1 MNISIL
7 GTGRAGTSFD
17 AALRAVGHDVRLL
30 HHTQVDELGEPDL
43 VLLCVPDDE
52 IASVARHIAPSAAFV
67 VAHAAGS
74 RALGVLTPHRRVA
87 SMHPLSALSST
98 GVGASRLRG
107 ATYCVA
113 GDHLVRDV
121 VASLDGRV
129 ITLDDAQRTLYHA
142 TASVAATHLVALLG
156 QVKNLA
162 ESAGLQLEDFL
173 PLAQQA
179 LDDVVALGP
188 EGALTGAASRGDM
201 STIDAH
207 LAVIPDEER
216 STYVAMANA
225 AFELAEK
232 HRSQAPA

>member
-17 AALRAVGHDVRLL
+17 VALRAVGHDVRLL
-30 HHTQVDELGEPDL
+30 HHTQVHELGEPDL
-43 VLLCVPDDE
+43 VLFCVPDDE
-52 IASVARHIAPSAAFV
+52 IASVAREIAPSEAFV
-67 VAHAAGS
+67 VAHVAGS
-74 RALGVLTPHRRVA
+74 RALSVLAPHLRVA
-87 SMHPLSALSST
+87 SMHPLAALSST
-98 GVGASRLRG
+98 EVGATRLRG
-107 ATYCVA
+107 AIYCVA

-121 VASLDGRV
+121 VASLGGRV

-142 TASVAATHLVALLG
+142 TASVTANHLVALLG
-156 QVKNLA
+156 QVRNLA
-162 ESAGLQLEDFL
+162 ESAGLALEDFL

-179 LDDVVALGP
+179 LDDVAAVGP
-188 EGALTGAASRGDM
+188 EAALTGAASRGDM

-232 HRSQAPA
+232 HRSQTPA

>member
-17 AALRAVGHDVRLL
+17 LALRAAGHDVQLL
-30 HHTQVDELGEPDL
+30 HHTEAKHLAAPAL

-52 IASVARHIAPSAAFV
+52 IASVAQLITPSRDFVIAHV
-67 VAHAAGS
+67 AGS
-74 RALGVLTPHRRVA
+74 RALDVLAPHVRVA
-87 SMHPLSALSST
+87 SMHPLTALSASE
-98 GVGASRLRG
+98 VGARRLRG

-113 GDHLVRDV
+113 GDEFVREV
-121 VASLDGRV
+121 VTSLDGRV

-142 TASVAATHLVALLG
+142 TASVAANHLVVLLA
-156 QVKNLA
+156 QVESLA
-162 ESAGLQLEDFL
+162 KAAGLTLEDFL

-179 LDDVVALGP
+179 LDDVVAVGP
-188 EGALTGAASRGDM
+188 ALALTGAASRGDM

-207 LAVIPDEER
+207 LAAIPESER

-225 AFELAEK
+225 AFELAESR
-232 HRSQAPA
+232 RSQAPA